1 MFYMANTETSANPM
15 ALFNSEDLSGPSALS
30 LWPVGVEGVVT
41 AIPGTSRL
49 LSRLRELGVV
59 PGVRI
64 RVLRAGASLV
74 IQVGEGRLCLRR
86 KDAMPIL
93 VSTSTAP
100 APASA
105 LTNR

>member
-1 MFYMANTETSANPM
+1 MPFLGSQ
-15 ALFNSEDLSGPSALS
+15 DRSGPSALS
-30 LWPVGVEGVVT
+30 LWPVGVEGVIT

-49 LSRLRELGVV
+49 LSRLREMGLV

-64 RVLRAGASLV
+64 RVLRTGTSLV
-74 IQVGEGRLCLRR
+74 VQVGEGRLCLRR

-93 VSTSTAP
+93 VSASTAP
-100 APASA
+100 APAAA